1 MHNETLASEII
12 EDIQNK
18 RHGIIVGLE
27 CMDADFE
34 KVLFSL
40 NSARET
46 LEDMRRPRSLNDGL
60 MQYANTKNALMLLSI
75 AFDYVTNLQTST
87 SEIIG
92 TYYRDVRAND

>member
-12 EDIQNK
+12 EDIQGK

-92 TYYRDVRAND
+92 TYYRDVREND